1 MTTVSTNFTAVGVGS
16 ALVLNRR
23 GKTVDYSIS
32 GTYAA
37 TFEVQRALTPDL
49 KAWETI
55 VGPTASTNGTHTGQV
70 ISRSEND
77 AFRVICSA
85 FTSGTMVTSLVDRE
99 QIDARG
105 LNALGVTTRVVRES
119 GEAVI
124 RSEPYAVGS
133 ALSVTAELHAGR
145 IGNLDTLTGS
155 TVTLPAAV
163 GSGAKFK
170 FRVSVLATSNS
181 HIIKVANSVDV
192 MQGIILAGG
201 DTATT
206 VINHWATA
214 GTSDTITLNRT
225 TTGST
230 QLGEWVE
237 LEDVAPGV
245 WQVFGV
251 VEQTGTEATPF
262 SATV

>member
-1 MTTVSTNFTAVGVGS
+1 MATVSNNFTAVGVGS
-16 ALVLNRR
+16 ALALNRR

-32 GTYAA
+32 GTYSA

-55 VGPTASTNGTHTGQV
+55 VGPTAGVNGTFTGQV
-70 ISRSEND
+70 ISRGEND

-85 FTSGTMVTSLVDRE
+85 FTSGTMVASLTDRE
-99 QIDARG
+99 QIDVRG
-105 LNALGVTTRVVRES
+105 VNASGVTTRVVRES
-119 GEAVI
+119 GEAIV
-124 RSEPYAVGS
+124 RAEPYAVGS
-133 ALSVTAELHAGR
+133 ALSVTAEVHAGR
-145 IGNLDTLTGS
+145 VGNLDTAAGS

-170 FRVSVLATSNS
+170 FRVSVLATSNN
-181 HIIKVANSVDV
+181 HIVKVANAVDV
-192 MQGIILAGG
+192 FQGIILAGG

-206 VINHWATA
+206 VLNHWATA
-214 GTSDTITLNRT
+214 ASSDTITLNRT

-230 QLGEWVE
+230 QLGEWIEV
-237 LEDVAPGV
+237 EDVAPGI

-251 VEQTGTEATPF
+251 LEQTGTEATPF